1 MKGVIVSVDL
11 STEPYLLLVQ
21 INTLVSTSMCHVHAH
36 TCCERSYMQPDLDTS
51 QSCMLGG
58 HRFKE
63 GLLRKKA
70 CKSKGKCHAKNL
82 SAHSLS
88 VHWFVCKAPKAQAA
102 QLPVTLDLDLN
113 LGQNWRKLRSR
124 SRLDCQALCTYAV

>member
-1 MKGVIVSVDL
+1 MKGVIVSVDVSPEL
-11 STEPYLLLVQ
+11 YPLLVQ
-21 INTLVSTSMCHVHAH
+21 VDTPSVNQHVRYECAH
-36 TCCERSYMQPDLDTS
+36 TCCADSYMLPDLDAS
-51 QSCMLGG
+51 QSCMLRG

-70 CKSKGKCHAKNL
+70 CKGKCHAQNL

-88 VHWFVCKAPKAQAA
+88 VHWFLCKAPKAQAA

-124 SRLDCQALCTYAV
+124 SRLDCQALCSYAV